1 MVEGLRSHFRLLAL
15 FVSLSDCLKAS
26 VGSRRPHVNRL
37 RFIQSLTHPDKF
49 LQVELEGVVACGKT
63 KKTSGIHGAHGKAVR
78 LAPVIEL
85 IDRDHP
91 THARLVGHEDSAIPR
106 AIPLHLPRDEPCGYI
121 RPTSHRRPSKESNRL
136 PFEKILAGLGRGGS
150 GEY

>member
-1 MVEGLRSHFRLLAL
+1 MVERLRSHFRLLAL
-15 FVSLSDCLKAS
+15 FVGFSDCLKAS
-26 VGSRRPHVNRL
+26 VGSRRSHVNRL
-37 RFIQSLTHPDKF
+37 RFIQSLTHPNEF
-49 LQVELEGVVACGKT
+49 LQVELEGIVACGKT
-63 KKTSGIHGAHGKAVR
+63 KKTPGIHGAHGKAVR

-91 THARLVGHEDSAIPR
+91 ARARLVGYKDSGIPR
-106 AIPLHLPRDEPCGYI
+106 DMPLHMPRDEPCGYI
-121 RPTSHRRPSKESNRL
+121 RPTSRRRPGKESKRL